1 MINDP
6 NRRAVVIFSDEEN
19 VIDFNQIIER
29 DSTELT
35 RSVTGGREQLYFQY
49 DLPNTP
55 TFLGSFLYY
64 EGPYTYDDMQV
75 ILQNSTWSGQDS
87 ALDNTLILNLTNV

>member
-35 RSVTGGREQLYFQY
+35 RSVDSGREQLYFQY

-55 TFLGSFLYY
+55 TFLDSFSYY
-64 EGPYTYDDMQV
+64 EGPYTYDDMQI